1 MSQSLSNSTN
11 LKSISGLYGEIQIVG
26 SPDRVLLDIDARHY
40 DTTAHL
46 HHQHALLNLR
56 IGDARYLREA
66 LDAAI
71 EAAESAEP
79 RQPGLWSDE
88 TVRQAARRVGRGF
101 VWPAPN
107 YGPKSGGG
115 RKP

>member
-1 MSQSLSNSTN
+1 MSQSLSNSTSLRSMCGIFGQFQLVSTTRGVVVDVLARNYDTDGRLHQHHALAN
-11 LKSISGLYGEIQIVG
+11 LPL
-26 SPDRVLLDIDARHY
+26 PDARR
-40 DTTAHL
+40 L
-46 HHQHALLNLR
+46 HELL
-56 IGDARYLREA
+56 G
-66 LDAAI
+66 AAI
-71 EAAESAEP
+71 AAAECAEP

-101 VWPAPN
+101 VWPAKD